1 VEVRTGRHTQHL
13 PLFLRMLGKKP
24 LDTVPPAVALLN
36 YIYDKK
42 RSCTALLRIPK
53 LVFII
58 GFSLLLEGTA
68 KQTLAGRGAHTSVC
82 KCFLHFVI
90 EVPIL
95 HFFLRKARKA
105 YICFCLEVNY
115 ADFFYSFLPYFK
127 CLVRRSYGN
136 ALLFFP

>member
-1 VEVRTGRHTQHL
+1 MESLAQFGGQVEVRTARHTQHL

-53 LVFII
+53 LVFSM
-58 GFSLLLEGTA
+58 GFSLSLEGAA
-68 KQTLAGRGAHTSVC
+68 KLTLAGRGAHTFVW

-95 HFFLRKARKA
+95 HLFQQKSMHLLLSIKKYIHYAAFFKKL
-105 YICFCLEVNY
+105 
-115 ADFFYSFLPYFK
+115 
-127 CLVRRSYGN
+127 
-136 ALLFFP
+136 